1 MQQKE
6 KVALTRLGK
15 EEYFSKAFRKL
26 NLSETLSEEE
36 KSYLLTCAILLL
48 RHYANDNR
56 FTSYAELAYFIVLK
70 YAINCGDF
78 KPLYDFAISFGY
90 YPIASEI
97 LNLNLIERNNI
108 NLGIDEYK
116 LKRFVVNNQYT
127 RTIEQEV
134 EAIKFLRDESKEKS
148 FIAPTSYGK
157 SSIIVD
163 YINNNI
169 VSAKILIVV
178 PTKSLLAQTY
188 RMIKESKIR
197 KKLIIHDEMY
207 NNDDSFIAILTQER
221 ALRLMSKKIIH
232 YDLIFIDEA
241 HNLLKKD
248 DRSILL
254 SRLLQ
259 RNLDSNPNQEVVYL
273 SPFVNDE
280 NALKVKSNQ
289 KISSHKIR
297 FNVKEPEIF
306 ELTLDGSLHKYSR
319 FINQFFNISNNGLN
333 YLDYIIENSRNKNF
347 IYHFRPIYIEQFSK
361 LLYQRLDEIIV
372 NEQINSLVELLK
384 KEVHK
389 DFYAIEY
396 LKKGIVYIHGKIP
409 DLIKEFLESK
419 YSLIPE
425 LRFLIANMVVLEGM
439 NLPIENLYIMS
450 TRLLGGKE
458 LTNLIG
464 RVNRLNNVFNGEGN
478 KLNKLLPKVHFINT
492 EEFNRSGSKMENQ
505 IVELRSR
512 VFDDNVENPNLESFD
527 LDKYLKKN
535 SNKENK
541 VKKINEV
548 LNIQKNEDLLSVKP
562 KKIEDRIRHYI
573 IETGINQFYKN
584 VDKLVSILLNVNQLK
599 NDESWTSLNM
609 LEKIYSIFIQN
620 ISEIS
625 DNELKRLEKETARNY
640 YENYILIRQKKSLNE
655 NIISQYEYFKKKA
668 STDNPFLYV
677 GKSYGEKKYPYK
689 SDSFSFDL
697 IYVDLSIKTD
707 QELVN
712 LAIVKLKLE
721 DDFISF
727 KLNKFIVMLY
737 DFGLVSK
744 DDYHLY
750 IYGTIDVKKIELNK
764 YGLNIGLI
772 SRLQNDDQ
780 IKNLY
785 FDEFNN
791 LKASKKFIE
800 YLNTLNDFQ
809 RFEINRFID

>member
-1 MQQKE
+1 MIPKE
-6 KVALTRLGK
+6 YNIEMIKSNIKNALQTNYIK
-15 EEYFSKAFRKL
+15 KRKI
-26 NLSETLSEEE
+26 
-36 KSYLLTCAILLL
+36 YGV
-48 RHYANDNR
+48 
-56 FTSYAELAYFIVLK
+56 YFICCV
-70 YAINCGDF
+70 GD
-78 KPLYDFAISFGY
+78 Y
-90 YPIASEI
+90 
-97 LNLNLIERNNI
+97 LN
-108 NLGIDEYK
+108 
-116 LKRFVVNNQYT
+116 
-127 RTIEQEV
+127 
-134 EAIKFLRDESKEKS
+134 
-148 FIAPTSYGK
+148 
-157 SSIIVD
+157 
-163 YINNNI
+163 
-169 VSAKILIVV
+169 
-178 PTKSLLAQTY
+178 
-188 RMIKESKIR
+188 
-197 KKLIIHDEMY
+197 
-207 NNDDSFIAILTQER
+207 
-221 ALRLMSKKIIH
+221 
-232 YDLIFIDEA
+232 
-241 HNLLKKD
+241 
-248 DRSILL
+248 
-254 SRLLQ
+254 
-259 RNLDSNPNQEVVYL
+259 
-273 SPFVNDE
+273 
-280 NALKVKSNQ
+280 
-289 KISSHKIR
+289 
-297 FNVKEPEIF
+297 
-306 ELTLDGSLHKYSR
+306 
-319 FINQFFNISNNGLN
+319 
-333 YLDYIIENSRNKNF
+333 
-347 IYHFRPIYIEQFSK
+347 
-361 LLYQRLDEIIV
+361 IV

-439 NLPIENLYIMS
+439 NLPIDNLYIMS

-464 RVNRLNNVFNGEGN
+464 RVNRLNNVFNGEEN
-478 KLNKLLPKVHFINT
+478 RLNKLLPTVHFINT

-527 LDKYLKKN
+527 LEKYLKKN

-541 VKKINEV
+541 VKKRNEL
-548 LNIQKNEDLLSVKP
+548 LNIQKNEELLSIKP
-562 KKIEDRIRHYI
+562 KKIEEQIRHYI
-573 IETGINQFYKN
+573 IETGINQFYTN
-584 VDKLVSILLNVNQLK
+584 VEILVSILLNVNQLI

-609 LEKIYSIFIQN
+609 LEKIYSIFVQN

-625 DNELKRLEKETARNY
+625 DNEIKRLEKETARNY
-640 YENYILIRQKKSLNE
+640 YENHILISQKKSLNE
-655 NIISQYEYFKKKA
+655 NIISQHEYFKKKA

-677 GKSYGEKKYPYK
+677 GKSYGEKKYPYE

-737 DFGLVSK
+737 DFGLISK
-744 DDYHLY
+744 EDYHIY

-791 LKASKKFIE
+791 LKASEKFIE

-809 RFEINRFID
+809 SFEIKRFID